1 MQHNLCSLSK
11 SLEIYT
17 MWKSEWDE
25 PMLKEVGDISYHES
39 CFKEN
44 SDKFQ
49 SLDSDG
55 SGGLEIMQF
64 RIRKMNNIAQ
74 EDLQVKN
81 KIFYRLSIL
90 FVDFSNNFEE
100 MKYSVAINYI
110 WGIGQMMDCR
120 TRNDSIISCCLKK
133 LFP

>member
-1 MQHNLCSLSK
+1 
-11 SLEIYT
+11 
-17 MWKSEWDE
+17 
-25 PMLKEVGDISYHES
+25 MLKEVGDISYHES

-90 FVDFSNNFEE
+90 FVDFSDNFEE

-110 WGIGQMMDCR
+110 
-120 TRNDSIISCCLKK
+120 
-133 LFP
+133 

>member
-1 MQHNLCSLSK
+1 
-11 SLEIYT
+11 
-17 MWKSEWDE
+17 
-25 PMLKEVGDISYHES
+25 MLKEVGDISYHES

-74 EDLQVKN
+74 EDLQVEN
-81 KIFYRLSIL
+81 
-90 FVDFSNNFEE
+90 
-100 MKYSVAINYI
+100 
-110 WGIGQMMDCR
+110 
-120 TRNDSIISCCLKK
+120 
-133 LFP
+133 